1 MSNSVTS
8 WTVAHQALLSMG
20 FFRQEYWSGL
30 LCPSRGDLP
39 DTGIK
44 PASLT
49 CPALAGWFFTTGTT
63 WRPGIFRYCKV
74 TVDFPHLCEETGKG
88 EGLWECLLVNHS
100 IWLMK
105 APCFVV
111 YKTAT
116 TAILR
121 KLQSRTKE
129 NKQLPKFRR

>member
-49 CPALAGWFFTTGTT
+49 YPALAGWFFTISTT

-88 EGLWECLLVNHS
+88 EGFWECLLVNHS
-100 IWLMK
+100 VWFMK

-129 NKQLPKFRR
+129 NKQLLKFRR